1 MYNLVIPGRTWSG
14 RVAACTSSRLGA
26 RVGVCSA
33 CVSALSPHAPCAYLP
48 ALSRC
53 GRFGRPR
60 EHGSASSGQ
69 WWHRM
74 LPSSQARRGS
84 VRLRLLHAQPA
95 PLGGIGPTMHTAPAS
110 QVLVRRRPAAE
121 GAASLDRS
129 VNAGSIAGPPGY
141 LSRCKSKPPL
151 KAAFL
156 RSTSRLAYSATP
168 RVRRGRADARRQGRW
183 VLGSAPREAE
193 AVSR

>member
-1 MYNLVIPGRTWSG
+1 MFHACMGGSGGPTEPTAVLG
-14 RVAACTSSRLGA
+14 RVWRAVCQALLSPLSPPSHGWSMQQRMCAAATSLTDPSFAPVPRGFSCTSSRLA
-26 RVGVCSA
+26 RRACAA

-53 GRFGRPR
+53 GRFGRPP

-84 VRLRLLHAQPA
+84 VRLRLLDAQPA

-110 QVLVRRRPAAE
+110 QVRVRRRRAAE
-121 GAASLDRS
+121 GTASLDRS
-129 VNAGSIAGPPGY
+129 VNAQS
-141 LSRCKSKPPL
+141 
-151 KAAFL
+151 
-156 RSTSRLAYSATP
+156 
-168 RVRRGRADARRQGRW
+168 DARRLQRK
-183 VLGSAPREAE
+183 
-193 AVSR
+193 